1 MSEENT
7 TQTEE
12 KKVDPQEKRSRDTGA
27 KDLNHLELSVE
38 GNRTEFR
45 TAKYLA
51 NSNKH
56 GEKPLLPGHSTDEGD
71 FGMYVNSTKLGG
83 RDPEKAF
90 EEHKG
95 ALVTDLSQQL
105 GCSEEDIELKVLLH
119 YSMDT
124 LGRTPYS
131 NLIIGRHKED
141 TIAVID
147 DQFKGNLERGRIV
160 NVKSIKWNYG
170 KINESAPCMIIPNE
184 KKEQQIFCG
193 VSAVYY
199 AELKSD

>member
-1 MSEENT
+1 MGCTSSKRQSEAMNET
-7 TQTEE
+7 
-12 KKVDPQEKRSRDTGA
+12 RDCCRNWNY
-27 KDLNHLELSVE
+27 KFDL
-38 GNRTEFR
+38 
-45 TAKYLA
+45 
-51 NSNKH
+51 
-56 GEKPLLPGHSTDEGD
+56 
-71 FGMYVNSTKLGG
+71 
-83 RDPEKAF
+83 
-90 EEHKG
+90 
-95 ALVTDLSQQL
+95 
-105 GCSEEDIELKVLLH
+105 EEDIELKVLLH